1 MRRRRLRRYSHGMSG
16 APQEWEG
23 LGLQGLP
30 LLLAHCASLAPE
42 GLTARQRLD
51 VVLGPELA
59 RKLVYA
65 LCAGAPTARR
75 VVLHAA

>member
-1 MRRRRLRRYSHGMSG
+1 MSG
-16 APQEWEG
+16 VPSSWEG
-23 LGLQGLP
+23 KGLEGLP

-42 GLTARQRLD
+42 GLTARERLD

-59 RKLVYA
+59 RKLVFA
-65 LCAGAPTARR
+65 LCAGAPGQQR

>member
-1 MRRRRLRRYSHGMSG
+1 MSG
-16 APQEWEG
+16 VPSSWEG
-23 LGLQGLP
+23 KGLEGLP

-42 GLTARQRLD
+42 GLTARERLD

-59 RKLVYA
+59 RKLVFA
-65 LCAGAPTARR
+65 LCAGAPDQRR

>member
-1 MRRRRLRRYSHGMSG
+1 MRRRRRRRYSSGMSG

-30 LLLAHCASLAPE
+30 LLLAHCASLAPD

-65 LCAGAPTARR
+65 LCSGAPTARR

>member
-1 MRRRRLRRYSHGMSG
+1 MRRRRRRRYSSGMSG
-16 APQEWEG
+16 VPQEWEG

>member
-1 MRRRRLRRYSHGMSG
+1 MSG
-16 APQEWEG
+16 APSSWEG
-23 LGLQGLP
+23 KGLEGLP

-42 GLTARQRLD
+42 GLTARERLD

-59 RKLVYA
+59 RKLVFA
-65 LCAGAPTARR
+65 LCAGAPGHQQR

>member
-1 MRRRRLRRYSHGMSG
+1 MSG
-16 APQEWEG
+16 VPSSWEG
-23 LGLQGLP
+23 KGLEGLP

-42 GLTARQRLD
+42 GLTARERLD

-59 RKLVYA
+59 RKLVFA
-65 LCAGAPTARR
+65 LCAGAPSQQR

>member
-1 MRRRRLRRYSHGMSG
+1 MRRRRRRRYTCGMSG
-16 APQEWEG
+16 VPQSWEG
-23 LGLQGLP
+23 LGLGGLP

>member
-1 MRRRRLRRYSHGMSG
+1 MSG
-16 APQEWEG
+16 VPSSWEG
-23 LGLQGLP
+23 KGLEGLP

-42 GLTARQRLD
+42 GLTARERLD

-59 RKLVYA
+59 RKLVFA
-65 LCAGAPTARR
+65 LCAGAPGQQQR

>member
-1 MRRRRLRRYSHGMSG
+1 MSG
-16 APQEWEG
+16 VPSSWEG
-23 LGLQGLP
+23 KGLEGLP

-42 GLTARQRLD
+42 GLTARERLD

-59 RKLVYA
+59 RKLVFA
-65 LCAGAPTARR
+65 LCAGAPEQRR

>member
-1 MRRRRLRRYSHGMSG
+1 M
-16 APQEWEG
+16 G
-23 LGLQGLP
+23 LGGLP

-42 GLTARQRLD
+42 ELTARERLD

-59 RKLVYA
+59 RKLVWA
-65 LCAGAPTARR
+65 LCSGAPSGR